1 MKKYL
6 LSLLFLYVSCGTLVL
21 AQTATPDTTTALHR
35 KRFRWHNCVVI
46 RKGGQELTGY
56 ADQYLTYAPKG
67 KFTLMTSPAAT
78 KKDYLSIKVKEL
90 QSISYAG
97 LRYQSVKPQGSDQEY
112 MAREALTG
120 RVSLYVY
127 TEFKS
132 VPLPIPL
139 AGAVLAASIPYDN
152 SLLFLR
158 RGDQT
163 VKVNRGA
170 YSEMMM
176 KYFADHPAIVEK
188 IRNRTYKYRDT
199 EALVREYNSLPA
211 GSAGN

>member
-1 MKKYL
+1 
-6 LSLLFLYVSCGTLVL
+6 
-21 AQTATPDTTTALHR
+21 
-35 KRFRWHNCVVI
+35 
-46 RKGGQELTGY
+46 
-56 ADQYLTYAPKG
+56 
-67 KFTLMTSPAAT
+67 
-78 KKDYLSIKVKEL
+78 
-90 QSISYAG
+90 
-97 LRYQSVKPQGSDQEY
+97 
-112 MAREALTG
+112 
-120 RVSLYVY
+120 
-127 TEFKS
+127 
-132 VPLPIPL
+132 
-139 AGAVLAASIPYDN
+139 
-152 SLLFLR
+152 LFLR